1 VVTSIAK
8 ISPKGQITLPAEIRR
23 ALNLREGDRVVF
35 HVSNDGKVFISGLPS
50 YDPETVIGILHTEHE
65 LDDFQEI
72 RRKARLLRA
81 QRYLQADRVDDEDDQ
96 N

>member
-1 VVTSIAK
+1 MVASVAK

-35 HVSNDGKVFISGLPS
+35 QVSNDGKVFISGLPS
-50 YDPETVIGILHTEHE
+50 YEPETVIGILRTEQN

-72 RRKARLLRA
+72 RRKARLLRS
-81 QRYLQADRVDDEDDQ
+81 QRYLQVDRADDEDDQ